1 MKRFDLLGATA
12 IALLMTTPAFGQTAP
27 ADAQAAPQAD
37 DASAEGEEI
46 IVTASKREATL
57 QDTPIAVSVTSGVA
71 IQQAQVRDL
80 IDLQNLVPSLKV
92 RQLQSS
98 ANTNFIIRGFGNGAN
113 NPGIEPSVGVFIDGV
128 YRSRSAAQISDLPNL
143 KRVEVLR
150 GPQSTLF
157 GKNASAGIISVVTAE
172 PNLNK
177 FEGSVEAAYGNYDT
191 IVVKGDISGPI
202 TDSVAFSLAG
212 NYNRRDGY
220 ARDLNLN
227 QDANNRDR
235 YGVRGQLLI
244 QPSDAFKLR
253 LIADYDKI
261 DEECCVV
268 GNVINGPT
276 GAAIFALGG
285 RIDPANPFSYNVFN
299 NLPSTN
305 KIENGGVSGQ
315 ADYEFGNLTLTSISA
330 YRKSDI
336 NTNQDSDFTSADL
349 IGSNLGQT
357 EIDTITQEVRL
368 TSDFD
373 GPINFLLGGYYF
385 NEKIDFA
392 NDLTFGRNFRAYTD
406 ILSGGGITTVER
418 TILGL
423 PAGTFGA
430 VGQGAF
436 DRFNYKDNSFSIFGD
451 VNFELGEKLTL
462 TAGFNYTEDRKKV
475 RSNSTST
482 DAFSALDLVAIG
494 AGVVRNTGIA
504 QQVGNALMLGRA
516 ASAAEVAGFAQAQPA
531 IFGQINTAVTTFANA
546 NANNAA
552 VNPLLALR
560 PLQFLPPFLNFPNAV
575 ESGKTKDKDLA
586 YTLRL
591 AYKISPRFSTYATYA
606 TGFKASSFNLSR
618 DSRPSAADFIP
629 GSPVTNPPASRIRT
643 AGLALPNLTTGSRF
657 AGPEESSVYEVGL
670 KGNLR
675 DVQFNLAIF
684 KQIIKGFQGNTF
696 VGTGFVLTNAGKQS
710 TKGAELDIS
719 VTPVKPLRLNFAL
732 TYLDPIYDS
741 FVQSA
746 QGDLS
751 GTRPGN
757 IPTYTINLG
766 GVYTQEIGENKLIF
780 RADFSSESNIAILD
794 SDPRFRRETKLLDAA
809 VLLQLKNGLE
819 LSVYGRNITND
830 RYLITVFPSVA
841 QAGSFSGY
849 PSLPRTYGFAAKY
862 KF

>member
-1 MKRFDLLGATA
+1 M
-12 IALLMTTPAFGQTAP
+12 
-27 ADAQAAPQAD
+27 
-37 DASAEGEEI
+37 
-46 IVTASKREATL
+46 
-57 QDTPIAVSVTSGVA
+57 
-71 IQQAQVRDL
+71 
-80 IDLQNLVPSLKV
+80 
-92 RQLQSS
+92 QSS

-177 FEGSVEAAYGNYDT
+177 FEGSVEGAYGNYDT

-202 TDSVAFSLAG
+202 TDTIAFSLAG
-212 NYNRRDGY
+212 NYNKRDGY

-235 YGVRGQLLI
+235 YGFRGQLLF
-244 QPSDAFKLR
+244 QPSDVFKLR
-253 LIADYDKI
+253 IIADYDKI

-305 KIENGGVSGQ
+305 KIENSGVSAQ

-330 YRKSDI
+330 YRNSDI
-336 NTNQDSDFTSADL
+336 KTNQDSDFTSADL
-349 IGSNLGQT
+349 IGSNLAQT
-357 EIDTITQEVRL
+357 EIDTLTQEVRL

-373 GPINFLLGGYYF
+373 GPVNFLLGGYYF

-392 NDLTFGRNFRAYTD
+392 NDLTFGRAFRAYTD
-406 ILSGGGITTVER
+406 ILSSGGITTVER

-430 VGQGAF
+430 AGQGAF
-436 DRFNYKDNSFSIFGD
+436 DRFDYKDNSFSIFGD
-451 VNFELGEKLTL
+451 VNFELGDKLTL
-462 TAGFNYTEDRKKV
+462 TAGFNYTQDRKKV
-475 RSNSTST
+475 SSNSRST

-494 AGVVRNTGIA
+494 AGVVRSTGIA
-504 QQVGNALMLGRA
+504 QQVGNALMLGRS

-531 IFGQINTAVTTFANA
+531 IFGQINAGVTAFANA
-546 NANNAA
+546 NANNGA

-591 AYKISPRFSTYATYA
+591 AYKISPRFNAYATYA

-618 DSRPSAADFIP
+618 DSRPSPADFIP
-629 GSPVTNPPASRIRT
+629 GSPITNPPASRIRT

-670 KGNLR
+670 KGSLR
-675 DVQFNLAIF
+675 NVQFNLAIF
-684 KQIIKGFQGNTF
+684 KQIIKGFQDNTF
-696 VGTGFVLTNAGKQS
+696 IGTGFVLTNAGKQS
-710 TKGAELDIS
+710 TKGVELDVS

-741 FVQSA
+741 FPLSA

-757 IPTYTINLG
+757 IPTYTINAG
-766 GVYTQEIGENKLIF
+766 GVYTQNIGGDNKLIF
-780 RADFSSESNIAILD
+780 RADFSHESNTSILQN
-794 SDPRFRRETKLLDAA
+794 DPRFRRETNLLDAA
-809 VLLQLKNGLE
+809 VLLQLSNGVE

-849 PSLPRTYGFAAKY
+849 PSLPRTYGVSAKY

>member
-1 MKRFDLLGATA
+1 MKTLDLLGATA
-12 IALLMTTPAFGQTAP
+12 LALLMSTPAMSQA
-27 ADAQAAPQAD
+27 ADAQVEPQAED
-37 DASAEGEEI
+37 GATEGEEI
-46 IVTASKREATL
+46 IVTASKREQTL
-57 QDTPIAVSVTSGVA
+57 QDTPIAVSVTTGEA

-128 YRSRSAAQISDLPNL
+128 YRSRSGAQISDLPNL

-157 GKNASAGIISVVTAE
+157 GKNASAGIISIVTAE

-177 FEGSVEAAYGNYDT
+177 FEGSVEGSYGNYNS
-191 IVVKGDISGPI
+191 VVLKGDISGPI
-202 TDSVAFSLAG
+202 SDTFGFSLSG
-212 NYNRRDGY
+212 NYNKRDGY

-235 YGVRGQLLI
+235 YGVRGQLLF
-244 QPSDAFKLR
+244 QPSDALKIR
-253 LIADYDKI
+253 IIADYDKI

-299 NLPSTN
+299 NRPSTN
-305 KIENGGVSGQ
+305 EIENYGGSLQG
-315 ADYEFGNLTLTSISA
+315 DYEFGDLTLTSISA
-330 YRKSDI
+330 YRKSKST
-336 NTNQDSDFTSADL
+336 TNQDSDFTSADL
-349 IGSNLGQT
+349 IGSNLGNT
-357 EIDTITQEVRL
+357 DIDTITQEVRL

-373 GPINFLLGGYYF
+373 GPLNFLVGGYYF

-392 NDLTFGRNFRAYTD
+392 NDLTFGRNFRAYAD
-406 ILSGGGITTVER
+406 ILSSGGVTTVER

-423 PAGTFGA
+423 PLGTFGA
-430 VGQGAF
+430 QGQGAF
-436 DRFNYKDNSFSIFGD
+436 DRFDYEDNSFSLFGD
-451 VNFELGEKLTL
+451 VNFELSDKLTL
-462 TAGFNYTEDRKKV
+462 TAGFNYTQDRKKV
-475 RSNSTST
+475 ASNSRST

-494 AGVVRNTGIA
+494 TGVVRNTGIA
-504 QQVGNALMLGRA
+504 QQVGNALMLGRS
-516 ASAAEVAGFAQAQPA
+516 ASAAEVAGFAAAQPV
-531 IFGQINTAVTTFANA
+531 IFGQINTAVTAFANA
-546 NANNAA
+546 NALNPA
-552 VNPLLALR
+552 VNQLLPLRA
-560 PLQFLPPFLNFPNAV
+560 LQFLPPFLNFPNSV
-575 ESGKTKDKDLA
+575 ENGRTKDKDLA
-586 YTLRL
+586 YTFRL
-591 AYKISPRFSTYATYA
+591 AYKISPRFSSYLTYA

-618 DSRPSAADFIP
+618 DSRPTAADFIP
-629 GSPVTNPPASRIRT
+629 GSPVTNPAPSRIRT

-684 KQIIKGFQGNTF
+684 KQIIKGFQDNTF
-696 VGTGFVLTNAGKQS
+696 IGTGFVLTNAGKQS
-710 TKGAELDIS
+710 TKGAELEVS

-741 FVQSA
+741 FPLSA

-757 IPTYTINLG
+757 IPTYTINTG
-766 GVYTQEIGENKLIF
+766 AVYTQDIGGDNKLIF
-780 RADFSSESNIAILD
+780 RADFSHESNTTILQA
-794 SDPRFRRETKLLDAA
+794 DPRFRRETNILDAA
-809 VLLQLKNGLE
+809 LLLQLRNGLE
-819 LSVYGRNITND
+819 FSVYGRNITDD

-849 PSLPRTYGFAAKY
+849 PSLPRTYGVSARY